1 MVSIC
6 FRDFF
11 RKNTLDCTLVDTYTS
26 GNKFKEDNMSKTEKK
41 ERTHLDVPMTKQD
54 KETINRAA
62 KRIGLTMAA
71 FVRMATL
78 KAAREQD

>member
-1 MVSIC
+1 
-6 FRDFF
+6 
-11 RKNTLDCTLVDTYTS
+11 
-26 GNKFKEDNMSKTEKK
+26 MSNGVNK
-41 ERTHLDVPMTKQD
+41 ERTHLDVPMTKED

-71 FVRMATL
+71 FVRMVTL